1 MKITDK
7 RAAKVDLTN
16 GTGAS
21 VSFLIIPLSAIVDNN
36 GSETIASDRTEKIVV
51 ASAANTLIDIPAG
64 YRIGVVQDI
73 EFACRRL
80 GEDFDM
86 TLIPIGDYS
95 EPGDIIYNVTA
106 ECVKQGDIIHADVND
121 PA

>member
-7 RAAKVDLTN
+7 RTARVKLMN

-36 GSETIASDRTEKIVV
+36 GSETIASDRTEKIVL
-51 ASAANTLIDIPAG
+51 ASAANALLDIPEG
-64 YRIGVVQDI
+64 YRIGVVQSI
-73 EFACRRL
+73 EFACSRL
-80 GEDFDM
+80 GEDVGM
-86 TLIPIGDYS
+86 TLTAIGDYA

-106 ECVKQGDIIHADVND
+106 ECVKQGDIIYADVND